1 MPEGERYRI
10 EIRTTPSF
18 KRKLRNLLRDLYDLG
33 LREDKNLTAYTI
45 EALEEKRANDNLAIE
60 RKRESMAG
68 QKRRSF

>member
-1 MPEGERYRI
+1 MSEGDRYRI

-45 EALEEKRANDNLAIE
+45 EALEEKRAGDSLAIE
-60 RKRESMAG
+60 RKRASIAG
-68 QKRRSF
+68 RKR

>member
-1 MPEGERYRI
+1 MSEGDRYRI

-45 EALEEKRANDNLAIE
+45 EALEEKRAKDSLAIE

-68 QKRRSF
+68 LKR